1 MPLYTLRCAGCGMEF
16 HRFLRLGEAAEGIP
30 CPGCGERV
38 QPGSF
43 KKAADSPASSQG
55 PAPVCGLHRGT

>member
-1 MPLYTLRCAGCGMEF
+1 MEF
-16 HRFLRLGEAAEGIP
+16 HRFLRLSEAAEGVP
-30 CPGCGERV
+30 CPACGERV

-43 KKAADSPASSQG
+43 KKAADSPASAQG